1 MTRLPEGTLLA
12 WYGDDFTGS
21 AAVMEELA
29 FAGVETA
36 LFLRVPG
43 ADERQRFAGAKAIGL
58 AGTARAHGPAWMAD
72 HLPPAFA
79 FLKSLDAALNL
90 YKICSTLDSS
100 ADIGSIGAAIGL
112 ARATFG
118 EGPVPIFPA
127 SPKMDRFQC
136 FGTLFAR
143 AGDGIHRL
151 DRHPVVA
158 RHPVTPMDEAD
169 VARHLARQTDEAIGT
184 LMLPDLHRINEAWGD
199 LVRLGNRLITIDTAR
214 DGDLLPCGRLFTSL
228 PHGSLI
234 AGSQGV
240 AEALVAV
247 WRADSALP
255 PARPHAPV
263 GPSHAMVALSGS
275 LSPTTS
281 QQIAE
286 ALNDG
291 FAFVPLDAAACLGA
305 DRQGAIESAIQAAL
319 AALSAGRAPLIASA
333 TGPDDPAVA
342 TFKTT
347 AQAAGLGTEAAN
359 MKVGQA
365 LGAVLGPLAARKAID
380 RVAVAGGDTS
390 GYVLKQLDALALT
403 GLAPLTPG
411 AGLYRLHPANADEA
425 PLEISLKGGQMGSPR
440 YFSEVRAGKI

>member
-1 MTRLPEGTLLA
+1 MTSLPEGTLLA

-29 FAGVETA
+29 FAGLETV
-36 LFLRVPG
+36 LFLRLPT

-100 ADIGSIGAAIGL
+100 PDIGSIGAAIGL

-118 EGPVPIFPA
+118 EGPVPVFPA

-143 AGDGIHRL
+143 AGDGIYRL
-151 DRHPVVA
+151 DRHPVVS

-169 VARHLARQTDEAIGT
+169 VARHLSRQTDEAIGT
-184 LMLPDLHRINEAWGD
+184 LMLPDLHRIEEAWSD
-199 LVRLGNRLITIDTAR
+199 LVRQGNRLITIDTAR
-214 DGDLLPCGRLFTSL
+214 EGDLLPCGRLFTSL

-247 WRADSALP
+247 WRADGSLP
-255 PARPHAPV
+255 TAGPHTPV
-263 GPSHAMVALSGS
+263 GQSRAMVALSGS

-291 FAFVPLDAAACLGA
+291 FAFVPLDAAACLGT
-305 DRQGAIESAIQAAL
+305 DRQGAVDATTQAAL
-319 AALSAGRAPLIASA
+319 TALSDGRAPLIASA

-342 TFKTT
+342 IFKAT
-347 AQAAGLGTEAAN
+347 AQAAGLDAEEAN

-365 LGAVLGPLAARKAID
+365 LGAVLGQLVAFNAID

-403 GLAPLTPG
+403 GLVPLTPG
-411 AGLYRLHPANADEA
+411 AGLYRLHSTNADER
-425 PLEISLKGGQMGSPR
+425 PLEVSLKGGQMGSPR

>member
-1 MTRLPEGTLLA
+1 
-12 WYGDDFTGS
+12 
-21 AAVMEELA
+21 MEELA
-29 FAGVETA
+29 FAGLETV
-36 LFLRVPG
+36 LFLRVPT

-100 ADIGSIGAAIGL
+100 PDIGSIGAAIGL

-118 EGPVPIFPA
+118 EGAVPVFPA

-151 DRHPVVA
+151 DRHPVVS

-169 VARHLARQTDEAIGT
+169 VARHLSRQTDEAIGT
-184 LMLPDLHRINEAWGD
+184 LMLPDLHRIEEAWSD
-199 LVRLGNRLITIDTAR
+199 LVRQGSRLITIDTACE
-214 DGDLLPCGRLFTSL
+214 GDLLPCGRLFTSL

-247 WRADSALP
+247 RRADDSLP
-255 PARPHAPV
+255 TAGPHTPV
-263 GPSHAMVALSGS
+263 GPSRAMVALSGS

-281 QQIAE
+281 QQIAA
-286 ALNDG
+286 ALDDG
-291 FAFVPLDAAACLGA
+291 FAFVPLDAAACLGT
-305 DRQGAIESAIQAAL
+305 DRQGAVDATTQAAL
-319 AALSAGRAPLIASA
+319 TALSDGRAPLITSA

-342 TFKTT
+342 IFKAT
-347 AQAAGLGTEAAN
+347 AQAAGLDAEEAN

-365 LGAVLGPLAARKAID
+365 LGAVLGQLAALNAID

-403 GLAPLTPG
+403 GLVPLTPG
-411 AGLYRLHPANADEA
+411 AGLYRLHPTNADEP
-425 PLEISLKGGQMGSPR
+425 PLEVSLKGGQMGSPR
-440 YFSEVRAGKI
+440 YFGEVRAGKT

>member
-1 MTRLPEGTLLA
+1 MSLPEGTLLA

-29 FAGVETA
+29 FAGVETV
-36 LFLRVPG
+36 LFLRVPT
-43 ADERQRFAGAKAIGL
+43 ADERSRFAGAKAIGL
-58 AGTARAHGPAWMAD
+58 AGTARAHSPAWMAG

-79 FLKSLDAALNL
+79 FMKGLDAALNL

-100 ADIGSIGAAIGL
+100 PEIGSIGAAIGL

-118 EGPVPIFPA
+118 EGAVPVFPA

-151 DRHPVVA
+151 DRHPVVS

-169 VARHLARQTDEAIGT
+169 VARHLARQTGEVIGT
-184 LMLPDLHRINEAWGD
+184 LMLPDLRRIEQAWDD
-199 LVRLGNRLITIDTAR
+199 LVRQGNRLITIDAAGE
-214 DGDLLPCGRLFTSL
+214 GDLLPCGRLFTSL
-228 PHGSLI
+228 PRGSLI

-247 WRADSALP
+247 WRADGALP
-255 PARPHAPV
+255 ATRPHAHI
-263 GPSHAMVALSGS
+263 GPSRAMAALSGS

-281 QQIAE
+281 RQIAA

-305 DRQGAIESAIQAAL
+305 DRRGAIDDATQAAL

-342 TFKTT
+342 SFKTA
-347 AQAAGLGTEAAN
+347 AQAADLRSEEAN

-365 LGAVLGPLAARKAID
+365 LGAVLGQMTALNAID

-411 AGLYRLHPANADEA
+411 AGLYRLHPTNADGS
-425 PLEISLKGGQMGSPR
+425 PLEVSLKGGQMGSPG
-440 YFSEVRAGKI
+440 YFSQVRAGRV